1 MRKLILISALLVGG
15 CSYNPTVDLRASAN
29 KAQLFDRDVM
39 ECRALTLKAGGW
51 AFKPLLEGGAY
62 QRILNQCLK
71 GRGHSVLYD
80 L

>member
-1 MRKLILISALLVGG
+1 MRKLILISALLIGG

>member
-1 MRKLILISALLVGG
+1 MRNIIIISALLVGG
-15 CSYNPTVDLRASAN
+15 CAYNPVVDLRASKD
-29 KAQLFDRDVM
+29 KAQLYDRDVM
-39 ECRALTLKAGGW
+39 ECRSLTLKAGGW
-51 AFKPLLEGGAY
+51 SFKPLLEGGAY